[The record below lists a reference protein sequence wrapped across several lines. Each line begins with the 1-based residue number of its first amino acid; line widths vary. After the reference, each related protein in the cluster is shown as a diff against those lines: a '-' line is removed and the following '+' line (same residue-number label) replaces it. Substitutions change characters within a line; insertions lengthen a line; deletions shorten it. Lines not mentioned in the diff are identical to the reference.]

1 MPTSTYPIDRSSS
14 MMKDGPTDRRFQIP
28 GGILQYNPERDAR
41 FPYIY
46 EITTHALV
54 HSPKYIKT
62 ILIHIVDTSI
72 DARVKRANFEKTI
85 SVPLGPNTIMD
96 NYGEF
101 KFRNFLLYI
110 FGI

>member
-1 MPTSTYPIDRSSS
+1 

-28 GGILQYNPERDAR
+28 GSILQCNPERDAH

-54 HSPKYIKT
+54 HLPNYIKT
-62 ILIHIVDTSI
+62 ILIHVVDTTI
-72 DARVKRANFEKTI
+72 DAHVKRANFEKTF
-85 SVPLGPNTIMD
+85 SVPLGLNAIMD

-101 KFRNFLLYI
+101 MFRNFL
-110 FGI
+110 